1 MMYLTNCFLLL
12 TIGSLNLSVFYD
24 VSTYSLQLS
33 SAFAFAYVM
42 YWLEKRPRARA
53 GGGGELCDALAVVGS
68 LALVGFV
75 GGSFAV
81 VGTLRVVSLVSGTLD
96 PASLVC

>member
-33 SAFAFAYVM
+33 SAFAFDFDYVM

-53 GGGGELCDALAVVGS
+53 RGRGGGVW
-68 LALVGFV
+68 
-75 GGSFAV
+75 GGW
-81 VGTLRVVSLVSGTLD
+81 GGIM
-96 PASLVC
+96 